1 MKKGRACP
9 TFEKPESV
17 GVNAD
22 ALLGF
27 CDVLELDL
35 TVNQCKERVV
45 RADTDIV
52 AGMDARTAL
61 SDDDVAGSHSLTVS
75 LLYAETLGLAV
86 ATVLRRTYAL
96 FMSEKL
102 QTEFQH
108 CSNLR

>member
-1 MKKGRACP
+1 MPDLFMQPK
-9 TFEKPESV
+9 SV

-22 ALLGF
+22 TLLGL
-27 CDVLELDL
+27 CDMLEFDL

-75 LLYAETLGLAV
+75 LLHAETLGLAV
-86 ATVLRRTYAL
+86 ATVLRLTYAL

-108 CSNLR
+108 YSNLR